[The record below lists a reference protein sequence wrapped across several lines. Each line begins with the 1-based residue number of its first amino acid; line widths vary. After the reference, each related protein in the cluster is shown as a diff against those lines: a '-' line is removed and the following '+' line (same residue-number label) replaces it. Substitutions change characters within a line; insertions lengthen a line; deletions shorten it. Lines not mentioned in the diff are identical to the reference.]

1 MSLVPIPGISIVKAA
16 VMSNRSL
23 AIVAGVVSASLS
35 LVSGCAPTVAAAK
48 PEPPKVTVR
57 TPEMRE
63 VVDYKEYNGSTAAS
77 ATVEVR
83 ARVRGHI
90 DKVNFSDGQLVKEGD
105 LLFELDPRPFQLEIE
120 AAKEQ
125 LNLDQ
130 AQLEAAVQDETRQK
144 DLWEKQAAKK
154 VDLDKAIATRKS
166 WDAKIEIAKQAISS
180 KELDVEY
187 TRIAAPIS
195 GKVSR
200 ALLTKGNL
208 VNAGGSDPL
217 LTTIVAVDPIHVYFN
232 VDERSLLEYRANHRS
247 KQPDG
252 EKPPEPTET
261 RIPFVFGLETDQG
274 FPNQGELDFTENQ
287 IETTTGTIQVRGA
300 APNPERRYLPG
311 SRVRVRIAVS
321 EPHQAMVLPDDAI
334 LSDQDRK
341 YVLALNKENV
351 VIRRDVVLGKLLDD
365 GMRVVSAPPGAE
377 EALTAADRVVVIGLQ
392 RARINYP
399 VQPMDESGNAIAQ
412 VSQ

>member
-1 MSLVPIPGISIVKAA
+1 MANSFHILV
-16 VMSNRSL
+16 
-23 AIVAGVVSASLS
+23 VAVVSASLS
-35 LVSGCAPTVAAAK
+35 MTSGCAPEVTAAK

-90 DKVNFSDGQLVKEGD
+90 DKVNFTDGQLVKEGD

-130 AQLEAAVQDETRQK
+130 AQLEAAIQDETRQK

-187 TRIAAPIS
+187 TRISAPIS
-195 GKVSR
+195 GQVGR

-217 LTTIVAVDPIHVYFN
+217 LTTLVAVDPIHVYFN
-232 VDERSLLEYRANHRS
+232 VDERSLLEYRANRRS
-247 KQPDG
+247 KTPEG
-252 EKPPEPTET
+252 EKLPPVNEAK
-261 RIPFVFGLETDQG
+261 IPFVFGLETDKG
-274 FPNQGELDFTENQ
+274 FPNEGELDFAENQ
-287 IETTTGTIQVRGA
+287 IETTTGTIQVRGT
-300 APNPERRYLPG
+300 APNPERRYVPG

-321 EPHQAMVLPDDAI
+321 EPHQAMVLPDDSI
-334 LSDQDRK
+334 LSDQDQK
-341 YVLALNKENV
+341 YVLALKKDNV
-351 VIRRDVVLGKLLDD
+351 VVRRDVVLGKLLDD
-365 GMRVVSAPPGAE
+365 GMRVVSASPRAK